1 MDTRAIKIDRIG
13 PDRAAQLADLQVL
26 TFKQAYSEVHSS
38 EDIEAYCLAH
48 YTSEIAEAELSSEQA
63 VCCVGLLD
71 SEPSGYYLVKHQA
84 SPIDLGSK
92 SSELKQI
99 YVLSSTYGGGLGR
112 ALYDHA
118 LATIRSAGHLWVWLC
133 VSDINYQAQ
142 AFYDK
147 LGFAKVGTGPILEVG
162 KDKLKSSVLA
172 LKL

>member
-1 MDTRAIKIDRIG
+1 V
-13 PDRAAQLADLQVL
+13 QLADLQVL
-26 TFKQAYSEVHSS
+26 AFKQAYSDVHSS
-38 EDIEAYCLAH
+38 EDIKAYCLAQ
-48 YTSEIAEAELSSEQA
+48 YTSKIAKAELSSEQTI
-63 VCCVGLLD
+63 CCVGLLD
-71 SEPSGYYLVKHQA
+71 SEPSGYYMVKHQA

-99 YVLSSTYGGGLGR
+99 YVLSSAYGDGLGR

-118 LATIRSAGHLWVWLC
+118 LATIRSVGHLWVWLC
-133 VSDINYQAQ
+133 VSDINSRAR

-147 LGFAKVGTGPILEVG
+147 LGFEKVGAGPILDVG

>member
-84 SPIDLGSK
+84 SPID
-92 SSELKQI
+92 
-99 YVLSSTYGGGLGR
+99 
-112 ALYDHA
+112 
-118 LATIRSAGHLWVWLC
+118 
-133 VSDINYQAQ
+133 
-142 AFYDK
+142 
-147 LGFAKVGTGPILEVG
+147 
-162 KDKLKSSVLA
+162 
-172 LKL
+172 